1 MQLRWLEA
9 FHAVARTGG
18 FTTAAKSLNVGQPTV
33 STHVRA
39 LEDHFRIELF
49 HRRGRTIELTD
60 IGGQLFTITLG
71 MFGHEGEATDLLRAA
86 QALEIGSLKIGSI
99 RPSDVMEIAAPM
111 LKLHPDLKLAVT
123 LGAGPDLLEGLLK
136 FDFDVILIGDAP
148 DNQRFFS
155 QFYNKHRILIVANVN
170 HPLAKRRTIR
180 IEELE
185 GQNFILRTSGSTT
198 RRIFD
203 QALHKAGVKVR
214 PIMETNNR
222 EAVNTAIIHNIGL
235 GAISESEIIAHKNL
249 KILTLSNVEIYNSAY
264 VVCLAERRKR
274 PLINGFLSVASKA
287 RPK

>member
-1 MQLRWLEA
+1 MHLRWFEA
-9 FHAVARTGG
+9 FYAVARTGG
-18 FTTAAKSLNVGQPTV
+18 FTSAARALNIGQPTV
-33 STHVRA
+33 STHIRA
-39 LEDHFRIELF
+39 LEDRFRVELF

-60 IGGQLFTITLG
+60 IGKQLFTIMQG

-86 QALEIGSLKIGSI
+86 QALEVGSLKIGSI
-99 RPSDVMEIAAPM
+99 RPSDVMEIAATLLKQHTN
-111 LKLHPDLKLAVT
+111 LKLTVT
-123 LGAGPDLLEGLLK
+123 LGAGPDLLDGLLK
-136 FDFDVILIGDAP
+136 FDFDVAVIGDGP
-148 DNQRFFS
+148 DDPRFYS
-155 QFYNKHRILIVANVN
+155 QFYNKHRVLIVANVN
-170 HPLAKRRTIR
+170 HPLARRRSIR

-249 KILTLSNVEIYNSAY
+249 KILTLSNVELYNSAY

-274 PLINGFLSVASKA
+274 PLINGFLSAANKI